1 MLDKRA
7 DLPVSATQRERVS
20 RRVGAERG
28 AARAA
33 ESAACVA
40 LPLVEAFAGPAGV
53 TPPAL
58 AVVMAGGR
66 MQIRGGPGA
75 AAAAPAAGT
84 ATASAAEAWVEEA
97 ATTSRSG
104 HRREDKVGLLLTMT
118 SDVAPPAPCPG
129 IPASFLDVVRIPGL
143 VRALNK
149 HVKGGE
155 DAVTDGAEPGAAA
168 DAWPAGATYEP
179 PVVQHRQVVAS
190 RQRWPTLAPL
200 PAQAAWA
207 LGSQGAARKVFVGAG
222 AATNWALPRRCFGSF
237 VPVLDFSQALS
248 YVFAAALAG
257 RRCAAGWAVYQPW
270 IGWVWPGRVAAVIA
284 AREGRRAEPGP
295 PAAGEPGTSPR
306 RVVAQTLTD
315 LRHHRDE
322 MR

>member
-143 VRALNK
+143 VRALN
-149 HVKGGE
+149 
-155 DAVTDGAEPGAAA
+155 
-168 DAWPAGATYEP
+168 
-179 PVVQHRQVVAS
+179 
-190 RQRWPTLAPL
+190 
-200 PAQAAWA
+200 
-207 LGSQGAARKVFVGAG
+207 
-222 AATNWALPRRCFGSF
+222 
-237 VPVLDFSQALS
+237 QALS